1 MGTDFCACV
10 DSSRVIFTRTFSA
23 GSGDGKEVGGGGGGG
38 REEANLRWSSIPS
51 HLRRD
56 KTLVFNRPGI
66 NSDAAEPCRSLNP
79 QIIPLPTQSPPIET
93 KSAENG
99 D

>member
-1 MGTDFCACV
+1 MLALILQGLFLPGLFQ
-10 DSSRVIFTRTFSA
+10 REA
-23 GSGDGKEVGGGGGGG
+23 GMVRKWRGGGEG
-38 REEANLRWSSIPS
+38 ANLRWSSIPS

-79 QIIPLPTQSPPIET
+79 QIIPLPTQNPPIET
-93 KSAENG
+93 KPAENG

>member
-1 MGTDFCACV
+1 MLALILQGLFLPG
-10 DSSRVIFTRTFSA
+10 RFQRRRN
-23 GSGDGKEVGGGGGGG
+23 GREVGEGGGGKPTC
-38 REEANLRWSSIPS
+38 SSIPS
-51 HLRRD
+51 HLMRD
-56 KTLVFNRPGI
+56 KTLVFNQPGI
-66 NSDAAEPCRSLNP
+66 NSDTAEPCRSLNP

>member
-23 GSGDGKEVGGGGGGG
+23 GSGDGKEVEGGGEG
-38 REEANLRWSSIPS
+38 ANLRWSSIPS

-79 QIIPLPTQSPPIET
+79 QIIPLPTQNPPIET
-93 KSAENG
+93 KPAENG